1 MDRSESINYAKI
13 RKLDVTNGP
22 GIRTTLFVSGCTHN
36 CEGCFNKEQQDFNY
50 GNKFTKET
58 EDEFIQ
64 LTKNKQIKGVNILGG
79 EPMQQIMDDTLLN
92 LLKRIKLETDKPIWL
107 WSGYT
112 FEEIVNNPKRLE
124 ILREVDVLIDGKFQA
139 DKRDIMLKYR
149 GSSNQRVIDV
159 KKSLEQGNIVEIL

>member
-1 MDRSESINYAKI
+1 MNYAKI

-64 LTKNKQIKGVNILGG
+64 LTKNRQIKGVNILGG

>member
-1 MDRSESINYAKI
+1 MNYAKI

-149 GSSNQRVIDV
+149 GSANQRVIDV
-159 KKSLEQGNIVEIL
+159 KKSLQQGSVVEIL

>member
-1 MDRSESINYAKI
+1 MNYAKI

-149 GSSNQRVIDV
+149 GSSNQRFIEV

>member
-1 MDRSESINYAKI
+1 MKYAKI

-22 GIRTTLFVSGCTHN
+22 GVRTTIFVSGCTHN

-50 GNKFTKET
+50 GNDFTKET
-58 EDEFIQ
+58 EDEFIE
-64 LTKNKQIKGVNILGG
+64 LTKSRQIKGVNILGG
-79 EPMQQIMDDTLLN
+79 EPMQQVMDDTLLK
-92 LLKRIKLETDKPIWL
+92 LLKRIKLETNKPIWL

-112 FEEIVNNPKRLE
+112 FEEIINNSKRAE
-124 ILREVDVLIDGKFQA
+124 MLREVDVLIDGKFEA

-159 KKSLEQGNIVEIL
+159 KKSLQQGSVVEIL

>member
-1 MDRSESINYAKI
+1 MNYAKI

-79 EPMQQIMDDTLLN
+79 EPMKQIMDDTLLN